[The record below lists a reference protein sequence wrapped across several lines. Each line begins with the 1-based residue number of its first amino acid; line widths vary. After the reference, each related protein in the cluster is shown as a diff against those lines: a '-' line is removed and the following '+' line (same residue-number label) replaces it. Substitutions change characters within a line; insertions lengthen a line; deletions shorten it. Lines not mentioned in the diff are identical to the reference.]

1 MKNIKEID
9 FDQVSSSLE
18 HAVELTGLQQ
28 AGSIPECSRT
38 RRTRSCGFRAGLS
51 CPICHQRLR
60 WLFWNHFG
68 ALSALY
74 ETLYS
79 LHTLD
84 EVVVERW
91 FQLCNDGFRGY
102 LCNTSLC
109 FFSRVW
115 LKIDTQDPNIYS
127 WRYPDKTLIQFE
139 KRREELKSQCAKLG
153 ICCEKFFNN
162 PSKDSFRVFSESIS
176 EKSLQK
182 KIRKKVKRAGRRVV
196 VEKQKFIE
204 WIQKSQR
211 ASEEREQMHKESIRK
226 LLKKLERKN
235 ILRRKWNFEM

>member
-1 MKNIKEID
+1 FQNVRELVQPGAVVFVLDSPVLSVINACGGYSGII
-9 FDQVSSSLE
+9 SE
-18 HAVELTGLQQ
+18 HCL
-28 AGSIPECSRT
+28 
-38 RRTRSCGFRAGLS
+38 
-51 CPICHQRLR
+51 
-60 WLFWNHFG
+60 
-68 ALSALY
+68 LY

-79 LHTLD
+79 LYTLD

-109 FFSRVW
+109 FFSRMW
-115 LKIDTQDPNIYS
+115 LKINTQDPNIYS

-153 ICCEKFFNN
+153 ICCEIFFNN
-162 PSKDSFRVFSESIS
+162 PSEDSFRVFSESIS

-196 VEKQKFIE
+196 VEKRKFME

-211 ASEEREQMHKESIRK
+211 ASEEREHMHKESIRK
-226 LLKKLERKN
+226 LLMKLEQKYPAHEEE
-235 ILRRKWNFEM
+235 F